1 MTTRT
6 ADEMQLTLA
15 RLAGE
20 FGVDIAPAQGLAGAA
35 LAAWLEQT
43 EDQVFQREL
52 AELQRQRLEVNQ

>member
-35 LAAWLEQT
+35 LASWLELM
-43 EDQVFQREL
+43 EDEVFQREL
-52 AELQRQRLEVNQ
+52 AELQRQREEGAK